1 MVVLGP
7 LLALLVMSD
16 LPPPEPV
23 TVETWVG
30 HFITRG
36 ARRVPLKGMV
46 PTETQVFMLASVQ
59 RQGRHLEI
67 RQSFCRSE
75 TKPVKNIIVSV
86 APTTFARMKVS
97 PTAIELSPDG
107 SATMSPWNVMWGR
120 EDMDGD
126 GHPGAT
132 FTVGGTFCSGDLY
145 AASQA
150 TYTPDKVRFSD
161 KGVTGEV
168 RVDQRQQILG
178 AKGLCLRAMAGDSS
192 ETQSGAFAYRA
203 VPAGTTCAALAG
215 KPWPV
220 QAPLPPVAPAK

>member
-1 MVVLGP
+1 MFVLGP

-16 LPPPEPV
+16 LPAPEPT

-30 HFITRG
+30 HFLTRG
-36 ARRVPLKGMV
+36 TRRVPLKGLV

-75 TKPVKNIIVSV
+75 SAPVKNIVVTV

-97 PTAIELSPDG
+97 PATLDVSADG

-150 TYTPDKVRFSD
+150 YYTPDKVRLFD
-161 KGVTGEV
+161 KGMTGEV

-192 ETQSGAFAYRA
+192 ESQSGTFAYRA
-203 VPAGTTCAALAG
+203 VASGTTCASLAG

-220 QAPLPPVAPAK
+220 QAALPTASPAK